1 MSAIDLTTWL
11 CAGAAALAL
20 PAYLIAPAEDIA
32 RWWRRR

>member
-1 MSAIDLTTWL
+1 MTLWL
-11 CAGAAALAL
+11 CVVAAALAL

>member
-1 MSAIDLTTWL
+1 MTFWL
-11 CAGAAALAL
+11 CAGAVALAL